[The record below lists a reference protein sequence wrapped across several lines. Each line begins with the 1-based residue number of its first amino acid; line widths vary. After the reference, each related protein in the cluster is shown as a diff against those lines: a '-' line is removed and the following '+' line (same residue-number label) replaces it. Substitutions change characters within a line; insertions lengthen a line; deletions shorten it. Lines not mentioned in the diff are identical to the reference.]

1 MNAALDKGNTRI
13 KIGYFNQ
20 DDLIEVIEVA
30 YDNLL
35 PAISEKP
42 IQNIILSSVKN
53 LAPKLLSHLKDNC
66 ENLLVLDSSMPL
78 PIAIN
83 YATPET
89 IGVDRLAAAVGALE
103 YGQGNKLIIDIG
115 SCITIDLLDKNK
127 VFQGGLISPGMNMR
141 LKAMHQFTDQ
151 LPLVELRADQSLIGK
166 STRECLISGAVNGT
180 IAEISQII
188 RLYIQQFGDL
198 EVIICGGDAVFFD
211 NKLEIDTFVVPNLVL
226 EGLNSILRF
235 NGVD

>member
-1 MNAALDKGNTRI
+1 MNAALDIGNTQV
-13 KIGYFNQ
+13 KIGYFNR
-20 DDLIEVIEVA
+20 DDLMEMRQVA

-35 PAISEKP
+35 SAISERP

-53 LAPKLLSHLKDNC
+53 LDPQVLGFLKESC
-66 ENLLVLDSSMPL
+66 ENLLILESTMPL
-78 PIAIN
+78 PITIN

-89 IGVDRLAAAVGALE
+89 LGVDRIAAAVGSIA
-103 YGQGNKLIIDIG
+103 YGHGNKLIIDIG
-115 SCITIDLLDKNK
+115 SCITIDLLDKQK

-141 LKAMHQFTDQ
+141 LKAMHQFTDR
-151 LPLVELRADQSLIGK
+151 LPLVELQPNQNLIGK

-188 RLYIQQFGDL
+188 RLYVQQFDDL
-198 EVIICGGDAVFFD
+198 EVIICGGDAVFFE

-226 EGLNSILRF
+226 EGINSILRF
-235 NGVD
+235 NVVD